1 MTEVYELLAKKL
13 DELPHGF
20 PSTES
25 GVEIKILKKIF
36 SPEEAEMAL
45 KIRPLPEPA
54 AAIAQRLGKPL
65 DEMQAIL
72 DSMVRQGQI
81 GSLAANGMQTY
92 ALFPFI
98 IGIWEFQM
106 NRLDK
111 ELAELFHEY
120 YPHLGEVLAKFAPSV
135 TRVLPIQAQIKAEQT
150 VLPYEDIRQMFEQSK
165 SFQLMNCICR
175 KESALLG
182 KPCKHETEVC
192 MGFSRY
198 EGAFDR
204 YPLGRIITKEEA
216 LNVLTKAE
224 EDGLVHL
231 TYNLKSDSFFV
242 CNCCSCCCLVL
253 KAVKD
258 YNLPHMLAKSHYLAS
273 IDQESCAAC
282 GTCADERCPME
293 AIVQDNGGY
302 KVQPQRCIG
311 CGVCTNTC
319 PTESI
324 TLVHRPESEREQPAE
339 NIFDWCIRSG
349 GSSSLLEFIFFCVQ

>member
-1 MTEVYELLAKKL
+1 MTDVYERLAKKL
-13 DELPHGF
+13 DELPQGF

-36 SPEEAEMAL
+36 SPEDAEMAL
-45 KIRPLPEPA
+45 KIRPVPEPA
-54 AAIAQRLGKPL
+54 EAIAQRLGKPL

-72 DSMVRQGQI
+72 DTMTRKGQI
-81 GSLAANGMQTY
+81 GSIAAGGVQTY

-120 YPHLGEVLAKFAPSV
+120 YPHLSGVLAKFAPSV
-135 TRVLPIQAQIKAEQT
+135 TRVVPIQAQIKAEQT
-150 VLPYEDIRQMFEQSK
+150 VLPYEDVQQMFGQSK

-182 KPCKHETEVC
+182 KPCKYSTEVC
-192 MGFSRY
+192 MGFSRH
-198 EGAFDR
+198 EGAFDK
-204 YPLGRIITKEEA
+204 YPLGKIISKEEA
-216 LNVLTKAE
+216 LAVLSKAE
-224 EDGLVHL
+224 EEGLVHL
-231 TYNLKSDSFFV
+231 TYNLQGDSFFL
-242 CNCCSCCCLVL
+242 CNCCSCCCLAL
-253 KAVKD
+253 KALKEL
-258 YNLPHMLAKSHYLAS
+258 NLPHMVAKSHYVAS
-273 IDQESCAAC
+273 IDQDTCAAC
-282 GTCADERCPME
+282 GTCADERCPMD
-293 AIVQDNGGY
+293 AIAQDNGGY
-302 KVQPQRCIG
+302 KVQPHRCIG

-339 NIFDWCIRSG
+339 NIFDWYMKRAQSRG
-349 GSSSLLEFIFFCVQ
+349 VPLKVD